1 MDKIR
6 HLYKDKI
13 LLDVGMGAG
22 PYSVL
27 YIEKGCKQYIGVD
40 PLINSDLVRDFRAKA
55 GDKLELRY
63 HKFPYS
69 CQDIMNTFD
78 NIL

>member
-1 MDKIR
+1 MKHTKDEIITEAKKWKYENEFMDKIR

-27 YIEKGCKQYIGVD
+27 YIEKGCKEYTGIVIA
-40 PLINSDLVRDFRAKA
+40 INDYLVRYSRAKA
-55 GDKLELRY
+55 GE
-63 HKFPYS
+63 
-69 CQDIMNTFD
+69 
-78 NIL
+78 